1 MDKYVI
7 KIVPFPGSA
16 IKKVVHDKS
25 TPMDL
30 ATHCITFLVCGIK
43 SRWKQVIA
51 YEFTSNSF
59 DANEVAEYI
68 KRLLKLLFD
77 IGLKPRNVTM
87 DMGPGNIPV

>member
-1 MDKYVI
+1 MNKIEILFLSGALVNKVTQDKT
-7 KIVPFPGSA
+7 
-16 IKKVVHDKS
+16 
-25 TPMDL
+25 TPKDL

-59 DANEVAEYI
+59 DATEVAEYI